1 MSRFPR
7 PANLSCCVKT
17 ATISISS
24 SAIKLRKLGIAN
36 SGVPAN
42 AIFNFLNM
50 QRFYQ
55 KKIYKIPINKIKS
68 ILNFNFITMEA
79 NQKNL
84 IDEDDFRKILE
95 ELSPGVKEVMGLTS
109 ELNKLLRL
117 VFRKTIEK
125 TGGF

>member
-1 MSRFPR
+1 
-7 PANLSCCVKT
+7 
-17 ATISISS
+17 
-24 SAIKLRKLGIAN
+24 
-36 SGVPAN
+36 
-42 AIFNFLNM
+42 
-50 QRFYQ
+50 
-55 KKIYKIPINKIKS
+55 
-68 ILNFNFITMEA
+68 MEA